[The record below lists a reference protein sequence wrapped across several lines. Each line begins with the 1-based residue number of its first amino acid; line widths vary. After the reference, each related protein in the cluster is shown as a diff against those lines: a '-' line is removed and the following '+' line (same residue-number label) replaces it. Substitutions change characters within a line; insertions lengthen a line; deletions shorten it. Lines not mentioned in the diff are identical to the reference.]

1 MAVQTERLDMRL
13 SPEHKK
19 FIEQAASLNHQAVSA
34 WVKFVLLS
42 EAQEVIDTHKR
53 IVLSRKNWDAFL
65 DIVDSDD
72 EPIPDLRR
80 AVKRYKG
87 NRVGD

>member
-13 SPEHKK
+13 SREHKRM
-19 FIEQAASLNHQAVSA
+19 IEQAASLNHQAVSA

-42 EAQEVIDTHKR
+42 EAQEVLDTHKR
-53 IVLSRKNWDAFL
+53 TVLSRKNWEAFL
-65 DIVDSDD
+65 DVVDSDD
-72 EPIPDLRR
+72 EPAPALRR

-87 NRVGD
+87 NRVDD

>member
-13 SPEHKK
+13 SPEHKRL
-19 FIEQAASLNHQAVSA
+19 IEQAASLNHQAVSA

-53 IVLSRKNWDAFL
+53 TVLSHKKWEAFFN
-65 DIVDSDD
+65 IVDSND
-72 EPIPDLRR
+72 EPAPALKR
-80 AVKRYKG
+80 AVRRYKR
-87 NRVGD
+87 NRVDD